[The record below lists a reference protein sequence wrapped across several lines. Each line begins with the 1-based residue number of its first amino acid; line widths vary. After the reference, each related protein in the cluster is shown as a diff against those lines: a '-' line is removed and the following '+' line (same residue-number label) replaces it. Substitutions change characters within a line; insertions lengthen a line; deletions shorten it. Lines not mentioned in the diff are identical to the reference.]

1 MKHKYLQ
8 RLGMVTV
15 MMAAVL
21 TAGCFGPK
29 KVAVTEATQRDLPV
43 RISSDANVTALNK
56 ATIEPATSG
65 QVATLAVKVGD
76 DVKQGQVVATLDTSS
91 LQEQLNTLLTKIKEQ
106 ATATVHAAPQTTT
119 VVPGAVSQAD
129 VERARE
135 MMANGIITEK
145 EYATIASRAQTTTV
159 TSGGGYVT
167 TPGADTSNLQAAIT
181 QVQAQIAQA
190 QIVAPINGKVTAIY
204 NEDRKVAIAGKPFMM
219 IQETSP
225 VVATLTIPQGFAMA
239 LASPEGKASV
249 KVRLK
254 VDDKEL
260 PGEITYINTNA
271 PAGSPGVLLKATF
284 QNTDNIIK
292 PGEFYTLVIESDVK
306 ASVLTLP
313 EKAVHE
319 GKDGKYVYVVTA
331 DDTVDVRVVET
342 GEKADG
348 FIVIM
353 NGLSA
358 GEKVITSKGSFQLG
372 EKITIQ

>member
-167 TPGADTSNLQAAIT
+167 TPGADTSNLQAAIA
-181 QVQAQIAQA
+181 QVQAQITQA

-372 EKITIQ
+372 EKITMQ

>member
-167 TPGADTSNLQAAIT
+167 TPGADTSSLQAAIA

-306 ASVLTLP
+306 ASVLALP

-358 GEKVITSKGSFQLG
+358 GERVITSKGSFQLG

>member
-76 DVKQGQVVATLDTSS
+76 DVKQGQVVATLDTSY

-167 TPGADTSNLQAAIT
+167 TPGADTSNLQAAIA

-358 GEKVITSKGSFQLG
+358 GERVITSKGSFQLG

>member
-1 MKHKYLQ
+1 
-8 RLGMVTV
+8 
-15 MMAAVL
+15 
-21 TAGCFGPK
+21 
-29 KVAVTEATQRDLPV
+29 
-43 RISSDANVTALNK
+43 
-56 ATIEPATSG
+56 
-65 QVATLAVKVGD
+65 
-76 DVKQGQVVATLDTSS
+76 
-91 LQEQLNTLLTKIKEQ
+91 
-106 ATATVHAAPQTTT
+106 
-119 VVPGAVSQAD
+119 
-129 VERARE
+129 
-135 MMANGIITEK
+135 
-145 EYATIASRAQTTTV
+145 
-159 TSGGGYVT
+159 
-167 TPGADTSNLQAAIT
+167 
-181 QVQAQIAQA
+181 
-190 QIVAPINGKVTAIY
+190 
-204 NEDRKVAIAGKPFMM
+204 
-219 IQETSP
+219 
-225 VVATLTIPQGFAMA
+225 MA

-358 GEKVITSKGSFQLG
+358 GERVITSKGSFQLG

>member
-167 TPGADTSNLQAAIT
+167 TPGADTSSLQAAIA

-372 EKITIQ
+372 EKIIIQ

>member
-76 DVKQGQVVATLDTSS
+76 NVKQGQVVATLDTSS

-167 TPGADTSNLQAAIT
+167 TPGADTSSLQAAIA

-284 QNTDNIIK
+284 QNIDNIIK

>member
-119 VVPGAVSQAD
+119 VVPGTVSQAD

-167 TPGADTSNLQAAIT
+167 TPGADTSSLQAAIA

-313 EKAVHE
+313 EKAIHE

>member
-76 DVKQGQVVATLDTSS
+76 NVKQGQVVATLDTSS

-167 TPGADTSNLQAAIT
+167 TPGADTSSLQAAIA

-313 EKAVHE
+313 EKAVRE

>member
-21 TAGCFGPK
+21 TAGCSGPK

-159 TSGGGYVT
+159 TSGGGYVI
-167 TPGADTSNLQAAIT
+167 TPGADTSSLQAAIA

-358 GEKVITSKGSFQLG
+358 GERVITSKGSFQLG
-372 EKITIQ
+372 EKITI

>member
-76 DVKQGQVVATLDTSS
+76 NVKQGQVVATLDTSS

-167 TPGADTSNLQAAIT
+167 TPGADTSSLQAAIA

>member
-167 TPGADTSNLQAAIT
+167 TPGADTSSLQAAIA

-249 KVRLK
+249 KVHLK

-284 QNTDNIIK
+284 QNADNIVK

-342 GEKADG
+342 GEKADS
-348 FIVIM
+348 FIAIM
-353 NGLSA
+353 NGLA
-358 GEKVITSKGSFQLG
+358 PGEKVITSKGSFQLG

>member
-65 QVATLAVKVGD
+65 QVATLVVKVGD

-167 TPGADTSNLQAAIT
+167 TPGADTSNLQAAIA

-358 GEKVITSKGSFQLG
+358 GERVITSKGSFQLG

>member
-167 TPGADTSNLQAAIT
+167 TPGADTSSLQAAIA

>member
-76 DVKQGQVVATLDTSS
+76 NVKQGQVVATLDTSS

-106 ATATVHAAPQTTT
+106 ATATVHAAPQTTI

-167 TPGADTSNLQAAIT
+167 TPGADTSSLQAAIA

>member
-76 DVKQGQVVATLDTSS
+76 NVKQGQVVATLDTSS

-135 MMANGIITEK
+135 MMVNGIITEK

-167 TPGADTSNLQAAIT
+167 TPGADTSSLQAAIA

-358 GEKVITSKGSFQLG
+358 GERVITSKGSFQLG

>member
-76 DVKQGQVVATLDTSS
+76 NVKQGQVVATIDTSS

-167 TPGADTSNLQAAIT
+167 TPGADTSSLQAAIA

>member
-21 TAGCFGPK
+21 TAGCFGLK

-167 TPGADTSNLQAAIT
+167 TPGADTSSLQAAIA

>member
-76 DVKQGQVVATLDTSS
+76 NVKQGQVVATLDTSS

-167 TPGADTSNLQAAIT
+167 TPGADTSSLQAAIA

-249 KVRLK
+249 KVHLK

-284 QNTDNIIK
+284 QNADNIVK

-342 GEKADG
+342 GEKADS
-348 FIVIM
+348 FIAIM
-353 NGLSA
+353 NGLA
-358 GEKVITSKGSFQLG
+358 PGEKVITSKGSFQLG

>member
-15 MMAAVL
+15 MVAAVL

-167 TPGADTSNLQAAIT
+167 TPGADTSSLQAAIA

>member
-91 LQEQLNTLLTKIKEQ
+91 LQEQLNTFLTKIKEQ

-167 TPGADTSNLQAAIT
+167 TPGADTSSLQAAIA

-260 PGEITYINTNA
+260 PVEITYINTNA

-313 EKAVHE
+313 EKAIHE

>member
-167 TPGADTSNLQAAIT
+167 TPGADTSSLQAAVA

-331 DDTVDVRVVET
+331 DNTVDVRVVET

>member
-76 DVKQGQVVATLDTSS
+76 NVKQGQVVATLDTSS

-167 TPGADTSNLQAAIT
+167 TPGADTSSLQAAIA

-249 KVRLK
+249 KVHLK